1 MKICF
6 LLPINGISGG
16 IFVTYTHALA
26 LQAAGHDV
34 SVAFEVFNGKDD
46 IKYFNRDVSLKIKSL
61 EDACRDEFDVVI
73 CTWWETYFSSMSIP
87 AKKYMYFCQSD
98 ERKFYSE
105 EDFLNRSFVALTYMG
120 SNVGVITE
128 AKWIKSF
135 LENEFCARVEYAP
148 NGVDLKLFNPQ
159 IAPLENKAEGRLRIL
174 IEGPGSI
181 GFKRVDDAFKIVNHF
196 PDAEVWY
203 VASDGVSRPDWKYD
217 RMFTGVPYSKMAEIY
232 RSCDILVK
240 VSAVEGFFGPP
251 LEMMACGGCCLVSNV
266 TGYDEYIIDNENALV
281 IPIGD
286 IQSGREALNRLLN
299 DSDLRKSLIKRGL
312 ETAKAMSWDM
322 QTPKFA
328 AAITSLFNA
337 IGDVKDV
344 EKKSA
349 GLQLQLLKKLR
360 ATQTASK
367 PYFSVVI
374 PIYNRTHEL
383 ELSIQSI
390 LSQTFVDFELI
401 LVCDGSPQETLRIV
415 DKYKDHP
422 KVKVHKFSDNSG
434 NACRGRNKGIE
445 IAKGEYVVFNDS
457 DDIATPNRLRT
468 TYALIQQTNAEIL
481 SGRASYIVDGSRE
494 VDGIVD
500 GQVQI
505 PHYEGLEQMIKGN
518 PFVTSTVAVKKEILM
533 KYGAFRKSMQYR
545 EDHELWARL
554 IFRGAK
560 VAISEEVLVQY
571 RVHQGN
577 AELLFKDRDA
587 YWYERMLA
595 VYREEFHAD
604 EWS

>member
-26 LQAAGHDV
+26 LQAVGHDV

-46 IKYFNRDVSLKIKSL
+46 IKYFKNDAKLKTKSL
-61 EDACRDEFDVVI
+61 EEACREEFDVVI
-73 CTWWETYFSSMSIP
+73 CTWWETYFSAMSIP

-98 ERKFYSE
+98 ERKFYDE
-105 EDFLNRSFVALTYMG
+105 DDFLNRSFVALTYMG
-120 SNVGVITE
+120 PNVGIITE
-128 AKWIKSF
+128 AKWIKNF
-135 LENEFCARVEYAP
+135 LENEFGAKVEYAP

-159 IAPLENKAEGRLRIL
+159 ILPLEKKPEGKFRIL

-196 PDAEVWY
+196 QDVEVWY
-203 VASDGVSRPDWKYD
+203 VASDGFSRPDWKFD
-217 RMFTGVPYSKMAEIY
+217 RMFTGVPYSKMGEIY
-232 RSCDILVK
+232 RSCDILIK

-266 TGYDEYIIDNENALV
+266 TGYDEYIVDNKNALV
-281 IPIGD
+281 IPVGD
-286 IQSGREALNRLLN
+286 IQSGRKSLERLLN
-299 DSDLRKSLIKRGL
+299 DSKLRQSLIKQGL
-312 ETAKAMSWDM
+312 ETANGLSWDI

-328 AAITSLFNA
+328 AAINSLFMS
-337 IGDVKDV
+337 IGDVTDI
-344 EKKSA
+344 EKKRAS
-349 GLQLQLLKKLR
+349 LQLQMLKRLR
-360 ATQTASK
+360 DARSPGK

-374 PIYNRTHEL
+374 PIYNRTYEL

-401 LVCDGSPQETLRIV
+401 LVCDGSPPETLKIV
-415 DKYKDHP
+415 DKYAEHP
-422 KVKVHKFSDNSG
+422 KVRVHKFSDNSG

-445 IAKGEYVVFNDS
+445 ISNGQYVVFNDS
-457 DDIATPNRLRT
+457 DDISTPNRLKT
-468 TYALIQQTNAEIL
+468 TFALIQETKAEIL
-481 SGRASYIVDGSRE
+481 SGRAAYIVDGTRE
-494 VDGIVD
+494 VDGIVN
-500 GQVQI
+500 GQVQV
-505 PHYEGLEQMIKGN
+505 PYYEGLEQMIKGN
-518 PFVTSTVAVKKEILM
+518 PFVTSTVAVKKDALL

-554 IFRGAK
+554 IFNGAK
-560 VAISEEVLVQY
+560 VAISDEVLVQY
-571 RVHQGN
+571 RLHQGN

-595 VYREEFHAD
+595 VYREKFNAE
-604 EWS
+604 EWC